1 MYVGH
6 LYVTFK
12 PPDSVCLLF
21 RRGWC
26 TWVTFISPLS
36 PLTVCVCC
44 LGGCGVRGYLYVTFK
59 PPDSVCLLF
68 RRVWCTWVTFM
79 SPLSPLTVCVC
90 CLGGCG
96 VRGLRRPR
104 GVRRTTEGGDAT
116 TGTHRHRPHGQ
127 PDHTGKGK
135 V

>member
-1 MYVGH
+1 
-6 LYVTFK
+6 
-12 PPDSVCLLF
+12 
-21 RRGWC
+21 
-26 TWVTFISPLS
+26 
-36 PLTVCVCC
+36 
-44 LGGCGVRGYLYVTFK
+44 
-59 PPDSVCLLF
+59 
-68 RRVWCTWVTFM
+68 M

-96 VRGLRRPR
+96 VRGLPLTVCACCLGGCGVRGLPLTVCACCLGGGGVRGLRRPR
-104 GVRRTTEGGDAT
+104 GVRRSAEGGDAT